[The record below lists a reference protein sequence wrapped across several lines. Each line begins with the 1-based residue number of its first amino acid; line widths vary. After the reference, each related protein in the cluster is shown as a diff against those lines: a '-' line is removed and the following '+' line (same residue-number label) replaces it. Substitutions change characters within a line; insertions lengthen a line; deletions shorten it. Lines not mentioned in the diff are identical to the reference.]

1 MVGVVWYCVL
11 WQFVIGYVALY
22 GRGCYDSILWG
33 NIALCECGMV
43 LDGIGMVVQYDMKL
57 GTIEW
62 NSVVWCCT
70 VWCGVVVQFGVVLCC
85 MMLFG
90 VVWCGLLWYSL
101 VWLDDMVVAPD
112 LSSKPLLCSS
122 YTMS

>member
-43 LDGIGMVVQYDMKL
+43 LDGIGMVVQYYMKL
-57 GTIEW
+57 GTPEW
-62 NSVVWCCT
+62 NSVVWCGGT
-70 VWCGVVVQFGVVLCC
+70 VWCGGSVWCGVVLYDVVWCCLVWFDVVQFGVV
-85 MMLFG
+85 G
-90 VVWCGLLWYSL
+90 RHGR
-101 VWLDDMVVAPD
+101 
-112 LSSKPLLCSS
+112 CSRFEQ
-122 YTMS
+122 